1 MSNQDT
7 FHRNHCV
14 PKSADDYMLASDE
27 LYQVQFTRLVD
38 TKEFGKKYIRSTIN
52 AGHKQVM
59 EIWDTYGLKEAIANR
74 WQIYQPGSE
83 GKKGKNVKYN
93 EA

>member
-14 PKSADDYMLASDE
+14 AKSADDYMLASDE
-27 LYQVQFTRLVD
+27 LYQVQFTKLVN
-38 TKEFGKKYIRSTIN
+38 TQEGKKYIRSTIN

-59 EIWDTYGLKEAIANR
+59 EIWEKYGLAEPIANR
-74 WQIYQPGSE
+74 WQIWQPGE
-83 GKKGKNVKYN
+83 DGKKGKNVKYN
-93 EA
+93 ET